1 VGVELLIDA
10 PSDFLLSIILL
21 LLFISVTGYSIKRLY
36 YFKIPKKANDDVEIE
51 QLNYDKEQDVIKNKK
66 SGFFSQYLESMV
78 SLSFKKDKN
87 GKTIYFPFGNRGRGR
102 IITDTKMEE
111 NICSLTKSFLKII
124 FFSTIIIAQFFD
136 FVFLMAFTGVSIIWF
151 YYQIQKHIKNCE
163 YSDEIITRK
172 ETMKTQTSMYSIGF
186 LWTFLIVSLLFVL
199 MGVLM
204 AVGNSSQD
212 DFLMGLGGTLF
223 FGACAA
229 VFSYMLKV
237 KYSMI
242 KKDKFVNAKD

>member
-1 VGVELLIDA
+1 MIDT

-21 LLFISVTGYSIKRLY
+21 LLFIAVTGYSIKRLY
-36 YFKIPKKANDDVEIE
+36 SFKIPKKVNDDDEIE
-51 QLNYDKEQDVIKNKK
+51 QLNYYKEQEVIKNKK
-66 SGFFSQYLESMV
+66 SGFFSKYLEGMV

-87 GKTIYFPFGNRGRGR
+87 GMTIYFPFGNRGRGR
-102 IITDTKMEE
+102 IITDGKTEE
-111 NICSLTKSFLKII
+111 NIRSLTKSFLKII
-124 FFSTIIIAQFFD
+124 FFSTIIIAQVLD
-136 FVFLMAFTGVSIIWF
+136 FMYLMAFMGVSVIWF
-151 YYQIQKHIKNCE
+151 YYQLQKHIKNCE
-163 YSDEIITRK
+163 YSDEKITRQ

-199 MGVLM
+199 MGVLI
-204 AVGNSSQD
+204 AVVNSTQE
-212 DFLMGLGGTLF
+212 DFLMGIGGTLF

-242 KKDKFVNAKD
+242 KKDKFINAKD